1 MVRGGAVMTTP
12 AIPDL
17 TDELELDDL
26 VKELDELLDAWF
38 LGEVQP
44 ALDEAA
50 RAAAEREAA

>member
-1 MVRGGAVMTTP
+1 MTTS